1 MWFIPKRMGWDA
13 IECSE
18 TFYESRHI
26 KIGTD
31 FCLCIP
37 DVFVLKLVALR
48 TLSSD
53 SMAMYPFQSWS
64 FATIEPL
71 LESNTIN
78 AAELNI
84 ALGCVSIVRLRACA
98 GGRAAADVPFPL
110 CGSMRRRAGTDTRVF
125 HRNVSS
131 LYPTT
136 ANILFSTQNFFSLY
150 LLPGDDINEN
160 GFWISG
166 GSNKAW
172 TKYSTTR
179 TNFINIFGQV
189 THIFLLI
196 EPDIPKIQHVKEK
209 AKPRVDLL
217 WLSDESSLISNVIK
231 ITT

>member
-1 MWFIPKRMGWDA
+1 MFRNFLWITPYQNRDRFLSLHPWCICIEISCFTYIVIRLDGYVPISELIFRYNWAVIREQYNKR
-13 IECSE
+13 
-18 TFYESRHI
+18 R
-26 KIGTD
+26 
-31 FCLCIP
+31 
-37 DVFVLKLVALR
+37 R
-48 TLSSD
+48 TE
-53 SMAMYPFQSWS
+53 YR
-64 FATIEPL
+64 I
-71 LESNTIN
+71 
-78 AAELNI
+78 
-84 ALGCVSIVRLRACA
+84 RLRFHCASACVC
-98 GGRAAADVPFPL
+98 GRAAADVPFPL